1 MSRDLQ
7 KQRTK
12 ELILQ
17 TAQRLFQDQGYDKVS
32 TRMIA
37 KESGVAIGT
46 VFSHFK
52 DKQVL
57 TQALFHDKIDARLV
71 EHAPVLAQQ
80 ETGLKYFTTF
90 AAFFYEFYAEDRA
103 FSVALMQN
111 ALFDLSYFEQQ
122 MEGFIQQVSERLQ
135 ADLTGKAAAQCY
147 AVAKAW
153 FGYYVFQ
160 LLKGLGTP
168 DSQPTDWLAALTA
181 ECENLLS
188 AVAT

>member
-57 TQALFHDKIDARLV
+57 TQALFHDKIDARLA

-90 AAFFYEFYAEDRA
+90 AEFFYEFYAEDRA

-122 MEGFIQQVSERLQ
+122 MEGFIRQVSERLQ
-135 ADLTGKAAAQCY
+135 TDLTGKAEAQCY

-160 LLKGLGTP
+160 LLKGLSTP

-181 ECENLLS
+181 ECENLYQ
-188 AVAT
+188 AVV